1 MSIPISLDTEGRVS
15 RATRAGSDHLGS
27 ALRGC
32 LRLDIEPSRRRASH
46 AHSWAARQHAR
57 SLSDT
62 PSGLIGAFVA
72 SRGPSTDGPRLHI
85 YVEDIDHVLEEIE
98 ARGCEIL
105 EPVHTEQGVRVAQFQ
120 NPGGNVIGI
129 WERAT

>member
-1 MSIPISLDTEGRVS
+1 M
-15 RATRAGSDHLGS
+15 
-27 ALRGC
+27 
-32 LRLDIEPSRRRASH
+32 
-46 AHSWAARQHAR
+46 
-57 SLSDT
+57 
-62 PSGLIGAFVA
+62 
-72 SRGPSTDGPRLHI
+72 
-85 YVEDIDHVLEEIE
+85 EDIDHVLEEIE